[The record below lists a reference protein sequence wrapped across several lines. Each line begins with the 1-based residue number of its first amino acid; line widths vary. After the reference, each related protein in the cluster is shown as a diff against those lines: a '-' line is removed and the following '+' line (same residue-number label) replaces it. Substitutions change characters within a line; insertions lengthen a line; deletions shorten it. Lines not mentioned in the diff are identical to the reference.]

1 MSKFIV
7 NIMTDNYD
15 SMIKDMMVNS
25 IEEVRQLYFI
35 MERYNYQTHKTIIFE
50 VFDIQSKSY
59 INLSQ
64 SDNGMYISNGR
75 LKYNYIVPEIRISNI
90 KSNCTGLIDNYT
102 LFEVS
107 DKGDEL
113 LVYSESAYKI
123 LDKYMEK
130 HPDFK
135 LNYNYKT
142 DLIYDKDDFIR
153 GSISII
159 DLNIFLTLT
168 KTILYLF
175 KYNLP
180 ENEINKI
187 KLNKKLK

>member
-35 MERYNYQTHKTIIFE
+35 MERYNYQTHKTIVFE

-64 SDNGMYISNGR
+64 SDNGMYISNSS

-90 KSNCTGLIDNYT
+90 KSSCTGLIDIYN
-102 LFEVS
+102 LFEVNN
-107 DKGDEL
+107 KGDEL
-113 LVYSESAYKI
+113 LVHSESAYKI
-123 LDKYMEK
+123 LFEYMEK

-153 GSISII
+153 GSISIT

-168 KTILYLF
+168 RTILYLF